1 MFLKRGKK
9 KEEEAEKAKRASNEP
24 CRNCIKL
31 TQELNTLKEKLA
43 VYESQTSKK
52 NFSISPTLYTF
63 YKNNV
68 MKNRISR
75 YL

>member
-31 TQELNTLKEKLA
+31 TQDLNTLKEKLA
-43 VYESQTSKK
+43 VYESQTRKK
-52 NFSISPTLYTF
+52 NFSIAPTLYTF